1 MDRRKFLKIMG
12 AAGVMGALPLK
23 FSLKGVGLS
32 QAWAVA
38 NSPALTKFIQMLP
51 TLPILP
57 QASGEPVIQ
66 MPTRDLLIRI
76 LLTTKRSP
84 YPLIIRVAISRVYP
98 KPPYPAFPAPPCG
111 AIGIPLLPTRCPR
124 PISAA

>member
-32 QAWAVA
+32 KAWAVV
-38 NSPALTKFIQMLP
+38 NSPALTKFVQKLP

-57 QASGEPVIQ
+57 HAS
-66 MPTRDLLIRI
+66 
-76 LLTTKRSP
+76 
-84 YPLIIRVAISRVYP
+84 A
-98 KPPYPAFPAPPCG
+98 
-111 AIGIPLLPTRCPR
+111 
-124 PISAA
+124 